1 MFIDSHC
8 HIHSADY
15 SDGHGAYS
23 RAQTEGVSDMICVG
37 TAVEDSQ
44 LAVSFAAS
52 RQGVYAAVGV
62 HPHEAKGE
70 LDNLD
75 TLKKTLDTKPRKL
88 VAIGEIGLDYFYEH
102 SDRKLQRQLLERQLQ
117 LAQDYKMPV
126 IFHVRE
132 AFDDFWAIFDNF
144 PRVKGVLHSFTDTMQ
159 NAERAFAN
167 NLYIGINGIATFTKD
182 NIQQQMFREVPLSK
196 ILLETDAPYLTP
208 APYRGKLNEPAY
220 VRVVAEHIARER
232 NLSLEDVARQ
242 TSHNATILF
251 NL

>member
-1 MFIDSHC
+1 MLIDSHC
-8 HIHSADY
+8 HIHSNDY
-15 SDGHGAYS
+15 PDSEAAYQ
-23 RAQTEGVSDMICVG
+23 RAINGKVSPIICVG
-37 TAVEDSQ
+37 TDITDSQ
-44 LAVSFAAS
+44 LAVSFAES
-52 RQGVYAAVGV
+52 HKNVFAAIGI
-62 HPHEAKGE
+62 HPHEASNE
-70 LDNLD
+70 LKRVNILREYII
-75 TLKKTLDTKPRKL
+75 KKSPTII
-88 VAIGEIGLDYFYEH
+88 AIGEIGLDYFYEH
-102 SDRKLQRQLLERQLQ
+102 SDRKLQWQLLERQLQ
-117 LAQDYKMPV
+117 LARDFTLPV

-132 AFDDFWAIFDNF
+132 AFDDFWPIFDNF
-144 PRVKGVLHSFTDTMQ
+144 SGIKGVLHSFTDTMQ

-182 NIQQQMFREVPLSK
+182 RAQQQMFREIPLSK

-208 APYRGKLNEPAY
+208 VPYRGKLNEPAY